1 MFLNSC
7 EAPVDSNGNGAIK
20 DKIIIII
27 IIIIIVDLRL
37 YGIVSNT
44 GNGTHKFPTL

>member
-27 IIIIIVDLRL
+27 IIIIDLRL